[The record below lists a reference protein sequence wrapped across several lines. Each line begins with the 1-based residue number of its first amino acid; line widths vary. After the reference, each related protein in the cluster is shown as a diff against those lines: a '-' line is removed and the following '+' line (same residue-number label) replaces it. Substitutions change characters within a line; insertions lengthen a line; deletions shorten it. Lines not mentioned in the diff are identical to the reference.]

1 MAGNSTLDPD
11 NFPVGVKRRKTQKG
25 HDTRSLGPSDSS
37 DSGSDMAGPG
47 LIDDDAINLDRG
59 TNEDTE
65 AGRDD
70 IADAGASVG
79 DLEMDDNS
87 DRYGTGEHLTAGK
100 EPNVRV
106 NGDIDVDRIVE
117 AKEAGLGGGLDQ
129 AEEAQLGITDEEL
142 ERKAGHQADLFKK
155 KPQH

>member
-1 MAGNSTLDPD
+1 MTGNSTLDPD
-11 NFPVGVKRRKTQKG
+11 NFPVNKSARNPKG
-25 HDTRSLGPSDSS
+25 HDTRALGPSDSS

-70 IADAGASVG
+70 VADAGASVG
-79 DLEMDDNS
+79 DLRMDDNS

-100 EPNVRV
+100 EPAINVA
-106 NGDIDVDRIVE
+106 GDIGTDRIVG
-117 AKEAGLGGGLDQ
+117 AQEAGLGGGLDQ

-142 ERKAGHQADLFKK
+142 EAKGARGKGRQRER
-155 KPQH
+155 